1 MAREKDDEM
10 ARETGDEARMTLYR
24 LVGLSSIDDAI
35 REKYREP
42 EDDRYRYFHK
52 IVSVGDTKAV
62 LYWGT
67 VESDR
72 ASWTTTVIGLTKE
85 NLKVGSTTSSAV
97 LVIPHAG
104 ADDEVPDGEAD
115 NNDSESDGSEASHF
129 AAWAITFG
137 MGFQML
143 EKRYIDTGFG
153 QRVAIRCAKPEGLN
167 VLSKTTLDERPRMV
181 RSTIPSG
188 GDPRRFGFRELED
201 FSTGLVVEGCIE
213 GIGDVKVKGGDS
225 LNIPL
230 STSPTALLNNLKQI
244 KTILDKKSESSEL
257 AALENLSLV
266 KNTKEIKR
274 LNQHLIEAIG
284 GKSGQVEASKD
295 GNGQVEATEDGNDQ
309 VEATEDGNGQVE
321 ATEDGNDQV
330 EASEDGNGQVALSYP
345 YEILDEFG
353 QFSCFKV
360 IGIRLRKKHDY
371 LPAIDDLLDPI
382 RKGKDEE
389 QRLKRLD
396 RLSVGLYQSSNDK
409 ETAILEIPIKKWLTF
424 QTTSEHKRYSLQ
436 NGHWYVMGDDYVKN
450 VEKQVK
456 KIFNRKAHLGRF
468 PNWPICEKPND
479 KDAQKKANAELA
491 YNKRIAKKLNGLC
504 LDQQLIWPKKGKS
517 GIEACDVLL
526 PKGVFVHVKHIPS
539 SSQASHLLAQALVA
553 TDLLLAD
560 KEAQEQLKS
569 LIDKVAKSAH
579 LDPKNYMAKPRQ
591 VVIVMAKDDKKITA
605 EDLFTFTKINL
616 IRHDQRLAS
625 MNVELNVVP
634 VVRKKKQSR

>member
-24 LVGLSSIDDAI
+24 LVGLSSPEAAI
-35 REKYREP
+35 REKYRKLGGN
-42 EDDRYRYFHK
+42 RYCPAS
-52 IVSVGDTKAV
+52 VSVGDTEAY
-62 LYWGT
+62 LYSGT
-67 VESDR
+67 VTHDK
-72 ASWTTTVIGLTKE
+72 ASWTTTVKGLTGKDLE
-85 NLKVGSTTSSAV
+85 VGSTTSSAV

-104 ADDEVPDGEAD
+104 ADDEVSDGEAD
-115 NNDSESDGSEASHF
+115 NNDSESDGSKVPHY

-143 EKRYIDTGFG
+143 EQRYIDTGFG

-213 GIGDVKVKGGDS
+213 GIGDVKVRGGDS

-244 KTILDKKSESSEL
+244 KTILDKESASCEL

-274 LNQHLIEAIG
+274 LNQHLIKAIG
-284 GKSGQVEASKD
+284 DKS
-295 GNGQVEATEDGNDQ
+295 GQVEATEDERG
-309 VEATEDGNGQVE
+309 
-321 ATEDGNDQV
+321 QV
-330 EASEDGNGQVALSYP
+330 EASEDGNDQVALSYP

-353 QFSCFKV
+353 QFSYFKV
-360 IGIRLRKKHDY
+360 IGAQLRKKHDY

-396 RLSVGLYQSSNDK
+396 RLSVGLYQSSDDK
-409 ETAILEIPIKKWLTF
+409 DTAIPEIPIKKWLTF

-436 NGHWYVMGDDYVKN
+436 NGHWYVMGDDYIKN
-450 VEKQVK
+450 VEKQVI

-479 KDAQKKANAELA
+479 KDAQKKANAELE
-491 YNKRIAKKLNGLC
+491 YNKRIAEKLNGLC
-504 LDQQLIWPKKGKS
+504 LDRKLIKPEGSKS
-517 GIEACDVLL
+517 SIEACDVLL

-560 KEAQEQLKS
+560 KKAQDQLEC
-569 LIDKVAKSAH
+569 LIEEFAKSAN

-634 VVRKKKQSR
+634 VVREKKQSR